1 MFASYKLGKYLAMVF
16 AIGMV
21 MALPQF
27 ISAQGALVSVN
38 SVFTFD
44 DPPEEIE
51 GATSTLV
58 RTDNGISMELTTSG
72 LEPGAY
78 TIWFVVFNN
87 PEACFLGSD
96 MCGEADEDFAV
107 GGPTRFGFTY
117 ATGHIVD
124 DSGEATFA
132 GHLKAGEVL
141 LNNDLELDE
150 VLENARTAEIHLI
163 VRYHGPAV
171 PGRIPEQIRT
181 GEFDN
186 PNVIDVQFAV
196 NPPPAP

>member
-1 MFASYKLGKYLAMVF
+1 MFASYKFGKCLAIVF
-16 AIGMV
+16 AIGMI
-21 MALPQF
+21 MILPQF
-27 ISAQGALVSVN
+27 ISAQGASVSVN
-38 SVFTFD
+38 PVFTVT
-44 DPPEEIE
+44 DPPQLVG

-58 RTDNGISMELTTSG
+58 RTNNGISMELTTSG

-87 PEACFLGSD
+87 PDACFLGPD
-96 MCGEADEDFAV
+96 MCGLADEDFEV
-107 GGPTRFGFTY
+107 GGPAGFGFTY
-117 ATGHIVD
+117 AAGHIVD

-132 GHLKAGEVL
+132 GHLKTGAAL
-141 LNNDLELDE
+141 LNDDLELDE

-186 PNVIDVQFAV
+186 PNVFDLQFAV